1 MTDRYTKAV
10 LTLIATALVYLCVVL
25 TPLPTAHAQF
35 TQRPGEPTG
44 PVQVVVVGWRA
55 PQNEVIPISAPRP
68 LTVSVNGLVEVR
80 GQVKTEKIGD
90 RAERVILSGW
100 EENVSRDNPG
110 LLQSIGPN
118 RSPGFPVTVK

>member
-1 MTDRYTKAV
+1 MIDRYTKTV
-10 LTLIATALVYLCVVL
+10 LTLIATALVYLCVIL
-25 TPLPTAHAQF
+25 TPLPGVQAQA

-80 GQVKTEKIGD
+80 GHVKTEKAND
-90 RAERVILSGW
+90 RAERVVLSGW
-100 EENVSRDNPG
+100 EENVNRDNPG
-110 LLQSIGPN
+110 AMQTIT
-118 RSPGFPVTVK
+118 RTAGFPVNVK

>member
-55 PQNEVIPISAPRP
+55 PQSEAVPVSVSRP
-68 LTVSVNGLVEVR
+68 VAVTVNGLVEVR
-80 GQVKTEKIGD
+80 GQVKTEKAND

-100 EENVSRDNPG
+100 EEDVIHRDNPG
-110 LLQSIGPN
+110 TMRVITAKNSGL
-118 RSPGFPVTVK
+118 PVNVK